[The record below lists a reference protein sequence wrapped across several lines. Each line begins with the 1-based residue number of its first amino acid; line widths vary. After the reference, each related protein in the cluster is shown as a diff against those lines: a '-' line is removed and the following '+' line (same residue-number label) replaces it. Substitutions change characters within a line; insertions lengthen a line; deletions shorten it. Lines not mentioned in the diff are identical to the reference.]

1 MKFLNGKTLMITG
14 GTGSLGNAIVDYVVK
29 NNIKPKRLIIF
40 SRDELKQSNMQKKY
54 PNDKYK
60 FMRYFLG
67 DIRDKDRLITAM
79 DNVEYLIH
87 TAALKQVPAS
97 EYNPFETIKTNI
109 IGAQNIIDA
118 CLESK
123 VKKVIALSTDKAS
136 SPINLYGATKLC
148 ADKLFVAANNY
159 RGKNKT
165 VFSVVR
171 YGNVYGSRGSVVPF
185 FLELYNKNYFIVTD
199 QKMTRFSLTLEECIN
214 VIRPYSLEKIEI
226 INKIHKIL
234 NKYSLLI

>member
-1 MKFLNGKTLMITG
+1 ML
-14 GTGSLGNAIVDYVVK
+14 A
-29 NNIKPKRLIIF
+29 
-40 SRDELKQSNMQKKY
+40 
-54 PNDKYK
+54 
-60 FMRYFLG
+60 
-67 DIRDKDRLITAM
+67 
-79 DNVEYLIH
+79 LIH

-109 IGAQNIIDA
+109 IGAQNIIDS

-171 YGNVYGSRGSVVPF
+171 YGNVFGSRGPENRF
-185 FLELYNKNYFIVTD
+185 FRIK
-199 QKMTRFSLTLEECIN
+199 
-214 VIRPYSLEKIEI
+214 
-226 INKIHKIL
+226 
-234 NKYSLLI
+234 